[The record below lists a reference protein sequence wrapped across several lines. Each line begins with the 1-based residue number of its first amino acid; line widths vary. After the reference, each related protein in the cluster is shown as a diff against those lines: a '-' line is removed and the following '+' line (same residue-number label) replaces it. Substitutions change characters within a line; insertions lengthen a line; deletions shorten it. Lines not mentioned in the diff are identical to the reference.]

1 MSYCPSCGKKIQE
14 DMKFC
19 PSCGQQLIMEGTVTA
34 SHRKLSFGEKVKGFL
49 GAPSNAFD
57 NVKAEAL
64 GDALKYFTVWA
75 LIYAVLRTVVF
86 YTLERRVLETLWS
99 MFGLGDAAVARLNP
113 VTFALLAVL
122 GAFAGLFIGGSWTH
136 LFVRA
141 FGGRKGCGNTMKAFA
156 YGNTPLLLF
165 GWIPFVGMLLPLW
178 AWALNIIGIRQL
190 HEISTGRAIGAVLLS
205 ILLSIIALIIIA
217 VLVVLF
223 VVLLV
228 VPVTG

>member
-19 PSCGQQLIMEGTVTA
+19 PSCGQQLIMEGTVTP

-75 LIYAVLRTVVF
+75 LIYAILRTIVF
-86 YTLERRVLETLWS
+86 YTLERRVFEILWS
-99 MFGLGDAAVARLNP
+99 MFGLSDAVIDPFDP

-141 FGGRKGCGNTMKAFA
+141 FGGRKGYGNTIKAFA
-156 YGNTPLLLF
+156 YGDTPLLLF
-165 GWIPFVGMLLPLW
+165 GWIPFVGMLFPLW
-178 AWALNIIGIRQL
+178 AWVLNIIGIRQL

-205 ILLSIIALIIIA
+205 IIALIIIA

-228 VPVTG
+228 VSVTG